1 MVIWNIPILTAAISN
16 RSIPGEYNGHNTL
29 KNISVL
35 SAAISKRSIPGD
47 KTGQIGPIPIPP
59 SLLVKGSRK
68 KLIFPKTNWCV
79 RIFLEKTIS

>member
-35 SAAISKRSIPGD
+35 SERSIPGD
-47 KTGQIGPIPIPP
+47 KTGQIGQIPIPP

-68 KLIFPKTNWCV
+68 KKLFSRRQTGV
-79 RIFLEKTIS
+79 

>member
-1 MVIWNIPILTAAISN
+1 MVIWNIPILTAAIAN

-35 SAAISKRSIPGD
+35 SERSIPGD